1 VIFLA
6 FIRADDVSFSYAGK
20 KPVIRNMNLR
30 FNRGEF
36 TAIMGPNG
44 CGKTTLGKLMVG
56 ILKPVSGSIFINKK
70 DITTM
75 SLGEAGAQIGYL
87 FQNPEFQI
95 FATTVMEEL
104 TFILRLNDI
113 DEDQIIRQVER
124 VLSLLNL
131 NDKRDSIT
139 FNLSYGEKQR
149 LAIAGILLNKPDYLI
164 LDEPTTGL
172 DIVRKEI
179 LLSTLYEL
187 LDEGIGMSVITHD
200 EKFVKNFTG
209 RLIKMNEGRVD
220 ETCIA

>member
-6 FIRADDVSFSYAGK
+6 FIRAHDVSFSYAGK

-113 DEDQIIRQVER
+113 DEDQILRQVER

>member
-6 FIRADDVSFSYAGK
+6 FIRAHDVSFSYAGK

>member
-1 VIFLA
+1 
-6 FIRADDVSFSYAGK
+6 
-20 KPVIRNMNLR
+20 M
-30 FNRGEF
+30 
-36 TAIMGPNG
+36 
-44 CGKTTLGKLMVG
+44 
-56 ILKPVSGSIFINKK
+56 
-70 DITTM
+70 
-75 SLGEAGAQIGYL
+75 
-87 FQNPEFQI
+87 
-95 FATTVMEEL
+95 
-104 TFILRLNDI
+104 
-113 DEDQIIRQVER
+113 
-124 VLSLLNL
+124 LSLLNL

-187 LDEGIGMSVITHD
+187 LDEGIGISVITHD

>member
-1 VIFLA
+1 
-6 FIRADDVSFSYAGK
+6 
-20 KPVIRNMNLR
+20 
-30 FNRGEF
+30 
-36 TAIMGPNG
+36 
-44 CGKTTLGKLMVG
+44 VG
-56 ILKPVSGSIFINKK
+56 ILKPASGSIFINKK